1 MSILGPPTAMVP
13 APVFSRAK
21 SLRAKM
27 RNMCP
32 YMSQMS
38 TEQQHASRYIYSIVK
53 WKVGVLTRPTPAETQ
68 ASEVSCH
75 EGPGAAFMSH

>member
-27 RNMCP
+27 RNMYP

-38 TEQQHASRYIYSIVK
+38 TEQQHASRYIYSS
-53 WKVGVLTRPTPAETQ
+53 GSR
-68 ASEVSCH
+68 EVEGGSAYKANSC
-75 EGPGAAFMSH
+75 